1 LNFIKQHPIL
11 IIFILIILSI
21 SGFVSNKIYQG
32 SAANQDTWG
41 SSGEILVVAKPVA
54 LEEFVEQ
61 IEAIGTAQANE
72 SVNITAKVTESVQKV
87 NFEDGAYVEK
97 GRILVHLTNAEET
110 ALLSEAQATL
120 DEASQQ
126 YKRVSNLMS
135 QNLASQTQLDE
146 ENARQQTARARLE
159 AIVARMD
166 DHLIRAP
173 FSGLL
178 GFRNVSE
185 GSMITTNTII
195 TTLDD
200 ISRIKLDF
208 TVPEIYLSALH
219 IGQQVFAVSDAYSK
233 QPFEGKVA
241 TISSRV
247 DPITRSVVVRAIIP
261 NQEQLLRAGM
271 LLKVNLIR
279 SREMVTAIPEESLFP
294 IADKQYVYR
303 VKDDNSVE
311 RVAVE
316 IGRRRPGLV
325 EVLSDFPVGTNVVTE
340 GVIRIR
346 PGSKVILK
354 Q

>member
-1 LNFIKQHPIL
+1 M
-11 IIFILIILSI
+11 LIILSI
-21 SGFVSNKIYQG
+21 SGLIANKIYQG
-32 SAANQDTWG
+32 SSENQGAWG
-41 SSGEILVVAKPVA
+41 SAGEILVVAKQA
-54 LEEFVEQ
+54 SLEEFVEQ
-61 IEAIGTAQANE
+61 IEAIGTAQGNE
-72 SVNITAKVTESVQKV
+72 SISITAKVTESVQKV
-87 NFEDGAYVEK
+87 NFEDGDYVEK

-146 ENARQQTARARLE
+146 ENARQQTAQARLE

-166 DHLIRAP
+166 DRLIRAP
-173 FSGLL
+173 FSGVL

-185 GSMITTNTII
+185 GSLITTNTII

-219 IGQQVFAVSDAYSK
+219 IGQDVFAISDAYPEH
-233 QPFEGKVA
+233 QFEGKVA

-261 NQEQLLRAGM
+261 NQEKLLHPGM
-271 LLKVNLIR
+271 LMKVNLIR
-279 SREMVTAIPEESLFP
+279 SRETVTAIPEESLFP
-294 IADKQYVYR
+294 IADKQFVYR
-303 VKDDNSVE
+303 VKDDNTVE

-325 EVLSDFPVGTNVVTE
+325 EILSDFPVGTTVVTE

-346 PGSKVILK
+346 PGSKVKLK